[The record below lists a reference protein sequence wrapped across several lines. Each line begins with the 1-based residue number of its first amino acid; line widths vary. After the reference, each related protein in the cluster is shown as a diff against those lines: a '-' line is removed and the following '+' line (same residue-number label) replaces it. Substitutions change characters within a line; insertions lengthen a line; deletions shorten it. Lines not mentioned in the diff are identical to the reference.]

1 MSQPHGASVDELG
14 TVAGA
19 ILPGT
24 LLCNGTYRIE
34 GRLGGGGMGEVYR
47 GTNTVTGA
55 PCAIKTIRPELL
67 QDQFLRGLF
76 VREAEA
82 LKSIRDGAV
91 VGYEGVFRDEAG
103 RVLIVMDFVDGPS
116 LADRMRERPLTVD
129 EVIRLARRLAR
140 GLAAAHAV
148 GVHHRDLSPDNVLL
162 PGGKLD
168 DAVIIDFGIARRE
181 GAAGPTLYAGG
192 SHGFTGK
199 TSYASPEQAGAI
211 DAPVDQRSDMFSLG
225 LVLAAAAR
233 GRPLPMGDDPASAVA
248 ARMRRPDLS
257 SLPKPLQQ
265 LIAPLLAPNPDDRP
279 ESLGDFAGPT
289 RSAQQPPAAGRPSR
303 VRWPAWIGAGAVG
316 LALAAALWVMLEEPR
331 SVPPL
336 SPPPREIPP
345 SGFSG
350 PAFDQAA
357 LAAALADTPCA
368 ELSWAAGEGGR
379 VRLSGRIPSRT
390 AASGLI
396 ARLEAVPGVT
406 GIENGTTIH
415 PAPDCEAVHRLS
427 ALIGMSD
434 LAPPLISLNRPDG
447 IYGGAGDVF
456 VATVQSQAAT
466 ELYVYVDYFHED
478 GSVYHLLPEPLAA
491 DNLVAAGETIQ
502 VGHDEAS
509 AGPNDRVWRLGEPYG
524 LGRVVALVSEQPLYD
539 GVRAIGETAEA
550 YLAFLGEALPKA
562 AQTGR
567 IAMGQVPIET
577 RPER

>member
-1 MSQPHGASVDELG
+1 M
-14 TVAGA
+14 AGA

-24 LLCNGTYRIE
+24 LLCNGTYRID

-116 LADRMRERPLTVD
+116 LADRMRERLLTVD

-162 PGGKLD
+162 PGGRLD

-181 GAAGPTLYAGG
+181 GGSGPTLYAGG
-192 SHGFTGK
+192 SRGFTGK

-265 LIAPLLAPNPDDRP
+265 LIAPLLAPDPNDRP
-279 ESLGDFAGPT
+279 KSLEDFAGPT
-289 RSAQQPPAAGRPSR
+289 RSAPGPSATDRPSR
-303 VRWPAWIGAGAVG
+303 VRWLAWIGAGAVAV
-316 LALAAALWVMLEEPR
+316 ALAAAVWVIVQEPTTA
-331 SVPPL
+331 PPL
-336 SPPPREIPP
+336 SPPPPREIP
-345 SGFSG
+345 SSG
-350 PAFDQAA
+350 PSAPSFDQAA
-357 LAAALADTPCA
+357 LEAALADTPCA
-368 ELSWAAGEGGR
+368 ELSWTADGNGR
-379 VRLSGRIPSRT
+379 VQLSGRIPSAT
-390 AASGLI
+390 AASGLV
-396 ARLEAVPGVT
+396 ARVEAVPGVT
-406 GIENGTTIH
+406 GVENGTTLH
-415 PAPDCEAVHRLS
+415 PAPDCEAVHRIP
-427 ALIGMSD
+427 AMIGMSD

-447 IYGGAGDVF
+447 VYGGASDVF

-466 ELYVYVDYFHED
+466 DLYVYVDYFHED
-478 GSVYHLLPEPLAA
+478 GSVYHLLPEPLAT
-491 DNLVAAGETIQ
+491 DNLVAAGGTIQ

-509 AGPNDRVWRLGEPYG
+509 AGQSDRVWRLSEPYG

-539 GVRAIGETAEA
+539 GVRTIGEPAEA
-550 YLAFLGEALPKA
+550 YLAFLAEALPKA
-562 AQTGR
+562 ARTGR
-567 IAMGQVPIET
+567 IAMSQVPIET